1 MADMDARQAFETHQ
15 RLKAELRIR
24 GTSLA
29 QIARDLGVSG
39 TSMSLVGLGKH
50 RSRRIERAI
59 AQALDTDPEQL
70 WPDRYPEKT
79 KQRGKLK

>member
-1 MADMDARQAFETHQ
+1 MTTGNSAAFVQHE

-29 QIARDLGVSG
+29 QIARDLGVSE
-39 TSMSLVGLGKH
+39 TSMSLVGRGKH

-59 AQALDTDPEQL
+59 AEALGTSPEEL
-70 WPDRYPEKT
+70 YPERY
-79 KQRGKLK
+79 KQTGGDQTQKN